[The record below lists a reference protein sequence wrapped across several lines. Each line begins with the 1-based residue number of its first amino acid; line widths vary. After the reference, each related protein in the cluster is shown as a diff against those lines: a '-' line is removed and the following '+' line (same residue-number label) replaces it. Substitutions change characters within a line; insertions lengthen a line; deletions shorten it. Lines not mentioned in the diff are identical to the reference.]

1 MELHFTKMHGAGND
15 FVLIDDRSEGLD
27 LSEGQVRLLCD
38 RHFGIGA
45 DGLILVRP
53 PRNAGSAAYMHY
65 LNDDGS
71 LAEMCGNGVRCLAKY
86 LVDKGIVPAHE
97 GRLVLDTLAGPRA
110 VAFETGPDGTLACAT
125 VDMGEPAFEPARIPT
140 ALQATTTVGEGAL
153 ATDAVVEAP
162 LATPLGEFDL
172 TCVNMGNPH
181 AVTFV
186 DALDTV
192 ALEDPSAPLRLL
204 STSHCHSERS
214 EAKPRNPWVRA
225 PGMDPSAPLRLL
237 STSHCHSERSEAKPR
252 NPWSQSDQPQ
262 PGGAPA
268 LDALDLAAAGPLLET
283 HEAFPE
289 KANIG
294 FAEVTAPGGD
304 GQRAEM
310 HLRVWERGVGE
321 TLACGTGTC
330 AAVVAATLTGR
341 IAEGDSRPG
350 PRATALVHLR
360 GGDLLVGWR
369 DDDHVLMTGPAA
381 TVYEGTIRL

>member
-15 FVLIDDRSEGLD
+15 FALIDDRSEELD
-27 LSEGQVRLLCD
+27 LSEGRVRLLCD

-53 PRNAGSAAYMHY
+53 PRDAGSAAYMHY

-86 LVDKGIVPAHE
+86 LVDKGLVPAHE
-97 GRLVLDTLAGPRA
+97 GRLVVDTLAGPRA
-110 VAFETGPDGTLACAT
+110 VTFETGPDGTLACAT
-125 VDMGEPAFEPARIPT
+125 VDMGEPALAPARIPT
-140 ALQATTTVGEGAL
+140 LLAATVTMGEALSGADLAPL

-162 LATPLGEFDL
+162 LATPLGEFRL

-186 DALDTV
+186 GGFDAV
-192 ALEDPSAPLRLL
+192 ASEDPSAALRSAQDDSGAWGLRSAQDDRGGELRSARDDGGGEAPPL
-204 STSHCHSERS
+204 
-214 EAKPRNPWVRA
+214 A
-225 PGMDPSAPLRLL
+225 P
-237 STSHCHSERSEAKPR
+237 T
-252 NPWSQSDQPQ
+252 
-262 PGGAPA
+262 
-268 LDALDLAAAGPLLET
+268 LDALDLAAAGRMLET
-283 HEAFPE
+283 HEAFPQ

-294 FAEVTAPGGD
+294 FAEVTAPGGN

-310 HLRVWERGVGE
+310 RLRVWERGVGE

-330 AAVVAATLTGR
+330 AAVVAAALTGR
-341 IAEGDSRPG
+341 IAFAS
-350 PRATALVHLR
+350 RATALVHLR
-360 GGDLLVGWR
+360 GGDLLVEWR
-369 DDDHVLMTGPAA
+369 DDNHVFMTGPAA